1 MTLNCAIIDDEPLA
15 AQLLASYA
23 EKTPFLNLVGV
34 YNNAIDAMRAL
45 RSSSINLLFL
55 DIQMP
60 ELSGL
65 EFATILPPEVMV
77 IFTTAFD
84 RYAVD
89 SFKVNTIDYLLK
101 PIAYESF
108 VKAADK
114 ALKRYSDLKK
124 AETYARDRIIFVK
137 SEYKLQRVNLDNIL
151 YVEGVK
157 EYVKIVMEGDEKPI
171 MSLMNMKTL
180 EDFLPSPE
188 FLRIHR
194 SFIVHMPKV
203 NTIDRMRLVI
213 GENVISVSDTY
224 KNAVQEYIDTHTL
237 A

>member
-1 MTLNCAIIDDEPLA
+1 MKLQIILTSFLSSVLLTAGAQKKWSLQECIDYA
-15 AQLLASYA
+15 AQ
-23 EKTPFLNLVGV
+23 
-34 YNNAIDAMRAL
+34 NNISL
-45 RSSSINLLFL
+45 KNSSLQG
-55 DIQMP
+55 QM
-60 ELSGL
+60 S
-65 EFATILPPEVMV
+65 
-77 IFTTAFD
+77 
-84 RYAVD
+84 
-89 SFKVNTIDYLLK
+89 
-101 PIAYESF
+101 
-108 VKAADK
+108 
-114 ALKRYSDLKK
+114 
-124 AETYARDRIIFVK
+124 RIVFVK

-171 MSLMNMKTL
+171 MSLMNMKSL

-194 SFIVHMPKV
+194 LLIVHMPKV

-213 GENVISVSDTY
+213 GKNVISVSDTY

>member
-1 MTLNCAIIDDEPLA
+1 MKLQIILTSFLSSVLLTAGAQKKWSLQECIDYA
-15 AQLLASYA
+15 AQ
-23 EKTPFLNLVGV
+23 
-34 YNNAIDAMRAL
+34 NNISL
-45 RSSSINLLFL
+45 KNSSLQG
-55 DIQMP
+55 QM
-60 ELSGL
+60 S
-65 EFATILPPEVMV
+65 
-77 IFTTAFD
+77 
-84 RYAVD
+84 
-89 SFKVNTIDYLLK
+89 
-101 PIAYESF
+101 
-108 VKAADK
+108 
-114 ALKRYSDLKK
+114 
-124 AETYARDRIIFVK
+124 RIVFVK

-171 MSLMNMKTL
+171 MSLMNMKSL

-194 SFIVHMPKV
+194 SFIVRMPKV